1 MRLFTCACPK
11 LFALYIDVTYY
22 TYECVHVQYTHVP
35 LGYMYW
41 CNAFT
46 RTHIHAVCCQQ
57 DECQEFKILCGF
69 LELSPNITTSMSSSS
84 AHSSTGALN
93 TPFDGDI
100 QLSPASC
107 VRWLCDAPAQQLTTW
122 CQQLLPFT
130 ERSHHTA
137 KVSSRPACVF
147 RWLLAPAIGTSTSI

>member
-1 MRLFTCACPK
+1 M
-11 LFALYIDVTYY
+11 
-22 TYECVHVQYTHVP
+22 HM
-35 LGYMYW
+35 YMYR
-41 CNAFT
+41 CNSCT
-46 RTHIHAVCCQQ
+46 RTHIHAAYCRQ

-69 LELSPNITTSMSSSS
+69 LELSPNITTSMSSPS

-93 TPFDGDI
+93 TAFDGDI